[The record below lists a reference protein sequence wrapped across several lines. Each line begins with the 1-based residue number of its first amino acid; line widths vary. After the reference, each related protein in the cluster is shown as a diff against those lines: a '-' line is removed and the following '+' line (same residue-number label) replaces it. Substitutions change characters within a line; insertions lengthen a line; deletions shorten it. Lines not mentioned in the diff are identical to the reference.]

1 MILRLFF
8 WALLLSSV
16 VLQGHGRLHHQSS
29 VVLRRRQ
36 MTPSP
41 SLNATKEY
49 DVQLY
54 LDLEY
59 VSEELAYA
67 LDAPDGK
74 NSIVEHFCSSIQ
86 HQVRQFVAGQ
96 LTRVECRTPLTIC
109 SYLSFIRQPVTSLLI
124 LLLL

>member
-1 MILRLFF
+1 
-8 WALLLSSV
+8 V

-36 MTPSP
+36 MTPPP

-59 VSEELAYA
+59 VGEELASA

-86 HQVRQFVAGQ
+86 HQVRQFMAGQ
-96 LTRVECRTPLTIC
+96 LTRVSSRNPLTIC
-109 SYLSFIRQPVTSLLI
+109 YVLSFIRQKVALLLI